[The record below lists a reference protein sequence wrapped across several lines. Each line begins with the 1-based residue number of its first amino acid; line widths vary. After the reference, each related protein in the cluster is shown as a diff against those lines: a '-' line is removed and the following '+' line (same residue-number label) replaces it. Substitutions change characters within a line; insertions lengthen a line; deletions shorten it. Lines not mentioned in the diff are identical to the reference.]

1 MNTTQKTAGL
11 MSLSI
16 MSVLGYYLYNQRFT
30 KKYKQKMIMLNNW
43 PFHDEVLRYICV
55 KYGDDINSFNYSVD
69 KIYHFNE
76 WRFRRKEKPVDLK
89 IYQPNECDMIIMYED
104 NPIHVKFNV
113 VLDNNNVPYKI
124 MSQHDCCMDE
134 EIVTKLEL
142 RADSKQILTDF
153 ADEAKAWCDNE
164 KKKIN
169 TCYIGQKWLGSSK

>member
-55 KYGDDINSFNYSVD
+55 KYSDDINSFNYSVE

-76 WRFRRKEKPVDLK
+76 F
-89 IYQPNECDMIIMYED
+89 I
-104 NPIHVKFNV
+104 F
-113 VLDNNNVPYKI
+113 
-124 MSQHDCCMDE
+124 
-134 EIVTKLEL
+134 
-142 RADSKQILTDF
+142 
-153 ADEAKAWCDNE
+153 
-164 KKKIN
+164 
-169 TCYIGQKWLGSSK
+169 